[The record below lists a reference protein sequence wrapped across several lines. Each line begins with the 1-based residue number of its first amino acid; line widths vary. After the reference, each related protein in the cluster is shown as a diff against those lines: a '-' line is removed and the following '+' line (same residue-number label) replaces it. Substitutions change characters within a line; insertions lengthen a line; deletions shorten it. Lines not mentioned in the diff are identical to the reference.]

1 MIKSKQLIEDMSK
14 YSMMVGSRYKFL
26 EFNHVIGFRFFES
39 SHNLMNISIPSH

>member
-26 EFNHVIGFRFFES
+26 EFDHVIGFLDEY
-39 SHNLMNISIPSH
+39 IYSITLI